1 MVKILNRVIFIV
13 LYLSLSQLWA
23 QNKYSIYTDFNELE
37 NCQINTLDGDDL
49 IISSGELDMKI
60 SISKINIISKSPP
73 PSTKGQYL
81 GKNIGGC
88 GGMIVGFIS
97 GVIVFPKSLGVREEG
112 LNGLR
117 AFIIAG
123 LVAGGYYGK
132 KYGGNYFRG
141 EPELLANMA
150 KWSSDEKKTF
160 IQTNLIQ

>member
-1 MVKILNRVIFIV
+1 
-13 LYLSLSQLWA
+13 
-23 QNKYSIYTDFNELE
+23 
-37 NCQINTLDGDDL
+37 
-49 IISSGELDMKI
+49 
-60 SISKINIISKSPP
+60 
-73 PSTKGQYL
+73 
-81 GKNIGGC
+81 
-88 GGMIVGFIS
+88 MIVGFVA
-97 GVIVFPKSLGVREEG
+97 GVIVFPRSLGVREEG

>member
-97 GVIVFPKSLGVREEG
+97 GVIVFPK
-112 LNGLR
+112 
-117 AFIIAG
+117 
-123 LVAGGYYGK
+123 
-132 KYGGNYFRG
+132 
-141 EPELLANMA
+141 
-150 KWSSDEKKTF
+150 EKKV
-160 IQTNLIQ
+160 

>member
-73 PSTKGQYL
+73 PSTKGHIY
-81 GKNIGGC
+81 
-88 GGMIVGFIS
+88 
-97 GVIVFPKSLGVREEG
+97 
-112 LNGLR
+112 
-117 AFIIAG
+117 
-123 LVAGGYYGK
+123 
-132 KYGGNYFRG
+132 
-141 EPELLANMA
+141 
-150 KWSSDEKKTF
+150 
-160 IQTNLIQ
+160 